1 MWAMAAPPLRDAGPT
16 SPFGRVPRFEK
27 LGVREDDVRRLLVQ
41 HLLHLVGD
49 VLARLHVE
57 FLRLLLPG
65 LVVVGAR
72 AAGVVLVLDRPHGA
86 AAFDPE
92 APCTLDELLHL
103 ADERM

>member
-1 MWAMAAPPLRDAGPT
+1 
-16 SPFGRVPRFEK
+16 
-27 LGVREDDVRRLLVQ
+27 
-41 HLLHLVGD
+41 
-49 VLARLHVE
+49 LHVE
-57 FLRLLLPG
+57 FLRLLPPG